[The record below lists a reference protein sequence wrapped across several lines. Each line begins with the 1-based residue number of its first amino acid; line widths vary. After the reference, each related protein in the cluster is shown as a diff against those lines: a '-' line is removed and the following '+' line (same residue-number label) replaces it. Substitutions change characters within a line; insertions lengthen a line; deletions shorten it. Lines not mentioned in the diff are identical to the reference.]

1 MRTAQNSDESMVVS
15 DGPLS
20 DRLPFEF
27 VSDVK
32 GAPLVDVSSSCFQ
45 FELKFKKIYNLIAV
59 WITI

>member
-32 GAPLVDVSSSCFQ
+32 GAPLVDVSSCFK
-45 FELKFKKIYNLIAV
+45 FELKFLKII
-59 WITI
+59 I

>member
-45 FELKFKKIYNLIAV
+45 FELKFKII
-59 WITI
+59 I